1 MYERILVALD
11 GSEIAERVLPHAE
24 ALAKAFGS
32 TLILLRVTTPP
43 EKLVAELSGGLDA
56 APTIVDPTEIL
67 DEERAEIADY
77 LDSVAARLRGAGL
90 TVQTDEQPGSVA
102 DEIVQRATDLKADL
116 IAMTTHARSGLGRLI
131 FGNVGESVLRHA
143 TIPLLLIHVQ
153 DDQEQEGDK

>member
-1 MYERILVALD
+1 MYDRILVALD

-24 ALAKAFGS
+24 ALARAFDS

-43 EKLVAELSGGLDA
+43 EKLVAELSGGLDV

-77 LDSVAARLRGAGL
+77 LDSVAGRLRGAGL

-102 DEIVQRATDLKADL
+102 DEIIQRATDLKADL
-116 IAMTTHARSGLGRLI
+116 IAMTSHARSGLGRWI

-143 TIPLLLIHVQ
+143 TIPLLLIHVR
-153 DDQEQEGDK
+153 DDDEPEADK

>member
-11 GSEIAERVLPHAE
+11 GTEIAERVLPHAE

-43 EKLVAELSGGLDA
+43 EKLVAELSGGMDV

-77 LDSVAARLRGAGL
+77 LDGVAGRLRDAGL
-90 TVQTDEQPGSVA
+90 KVQTDEQPGSVA

-116 IAMTTHARSGLGRLI
+116 IAMTSHARSGLGRWI
-131 FGNVGESVLRHA
+131 FGNVGEAVLRHV
-143 TIPLLLIHVQ
+143 TIPLLLIHVT
-153 DDQEQEGDK
+153 DDEAEDDK